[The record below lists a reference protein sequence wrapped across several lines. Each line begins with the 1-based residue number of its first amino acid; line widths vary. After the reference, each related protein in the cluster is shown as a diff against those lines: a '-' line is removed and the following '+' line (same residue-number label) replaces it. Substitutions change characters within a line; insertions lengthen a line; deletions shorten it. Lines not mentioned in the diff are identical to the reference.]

1 MSRLEKIAWQN
12 EAVPMNILGSVNIPE
27 FSGPPLHDSL
37 KEIDHISPTFSIDSG
52 HSTSSISTEVWPSH
66 SYLLH
71 GGPGF
76 SVAVFDSSVGAVSR
90 VPIPVPLAL
99 PVDSSHDHFSFSKIT
114 AVSLAGESQVWAGTE
129 SGSLH
134 VLDLTPE
141 LRFSKH
147 SYTNLLDPVTCILSL
162 QHSGPSTSKGERS
175 NVDIVIGSPNGNLTI
190 ISGES
195 NERKG
200 LKNSLKCPRKLIQ
213 LGGFEDDGS
222 TSINCVTLVT
232 CEGVEVC
239 WCGCGGSIVV
249 LRCSDWREVARL
261 NVCEDMSPPPDDI
274 APSVHVSGLLATEG
288 GVWSTLSHS
297 SSLTLWDRERFTPKI
312 TITCW

>member
-1 MSRLEKIAWQN
+1 MSRLEKTGWQN
-12 EAVPMNILGSVNIPE
+12 ESVPMSVLGSVNIPE
-27 FSGPPLHDSL
+27 LSGPALCDSL
-37 KEIDHISPTFSIDSG
+37 QELDYISPTLSVDSG
-52 HSTSSISTEVWPSH
+52 RSTSTEMWPSH

-76 SVAVFDSSVGAVSR
+76 SVAVFDSSIGAVSR
-90 VPIPVPLAL
+90 VPIPVPLSD
-99 PVDSSHDHFSFSKIT
+99 PVDSSHRHFSLSKIT
-114 AVSLAGESQVWAGTE
+114 AMILAGESQVWAGTE

-141 LRFSKH
+141 MRFSKH
-147 SYTNLLDPVTCILSL
+147 SYTNLPDPVSCLLSRP
-162 QHSGPSTSKGERS
+162 GPSSSKGERS
-175 NVDIVIGSPNGNLTI
+175 NVDIIIGSPNGNLTI
-190 ISGES
+190 ISGER
-195 NERKG
+195 NERRG

-213 LGGFEDDGS
+213 LGVFEEGGS
-222 TSINCVTLVT
+222 TSITCVTLVM

-261 NVCEDMSPPPDDI
+261 NVCEDISPPPDDI
-274 APSVHVSGLLATEG
+274 ASSVHVSGLLVTEG

-297 SSLTLWDRERFTPKI
+297 SSLTLWDKERFTPKI